1 MCFCARRNPSTCS
14 CAGAAAPPWAH
25 LDAASVCVSSSSC
38 YTCYCL
44 WINMHAIDSTP
55 YGSNIHALQKFKGF
69 MLIQLGHCA
78 AVGAQDMHHL
88 RRDIRF
94 RSPPN
99 KLDQR
104 SFFVTLIYPPL

>member
-1 MCFCARRNPSTCS
+1 
-14 CAGAAAPPWAH
+14 
-25 LDAASVCVSSSSC
+25 
-38 YTCYCL
+38 
-44 WINMHAIDSTP
+44 
-55 YGSNIHALQKFKGF
+55 

-104 SFFVTLIYPPL
+104 SFFVTLIYPPLKLI

>member
-1 MCFCARRNPSTCS
+1 MKAAS
-14 CAGAAAPPWAH
+14 AAPSLLPLAFLAFATRGH
-25 LDAASVCVSSSSC
+25 FFA
-38 YTCYCL
+38 L
-44 WINMHAIDSTP
+44 WLHIYNNCFFIE
-55 YGSNIHALQKFKGF
+55 LGF